1 MKSGRWAAEQ
11 VAHRRGKVTER
22 LSQATLF
29 LSIGTTQ
36 RGTKK
41 TVHYSHKL
49 KGCRAQDST
58 TGSFFFFSIAEKQ
71 SGGRVC
77 RASQHMVLSKLAMRR
92 GAGKG
97 RHLVR
102 IEDFAKFL
110 ICIPAVILRS
120 RSGKFGSTRANLA

>member
-1 MKSGRWAAEQ
+1 MKGGRWAAEQ
-11 VAHRRGKVTER
+11 VAHRRGKVTVR

-58 TGSFFFFSIAEKQ
+58 KGSFFSSPLLRNSQVDGCAELHNTWFYQ
-71 SGGRVC
+71 
-77 RASQHMVLSKLAMRR
+77 
-92 GAGKG
+92 
-97 RHLVR
+97 
-102 IEDFAKFL
+102 
-110 ICIPAVILRS
+110 
-120 RSGKFGSTRANLA
+120 N

>member
-1 MKSGRWAAEQ
+1 M
-11 VAHRRGKVTER
+11 
-22 LSQATLF
+22 
-29 LSIGTTQ
+29 
-36 RGTKK
+36 
-41 TVHYSHKL
+41 
-49 KGCRAQDST
+49 
-58 TGSFFFFSIAEKQ
+58 
-71 SGGRVC
+71 C

-120 RSGKFGSTRANLA
+120 RSGKFLAQRRANLARGGLPGCEMAGWRWWLGESKALRA